1 MSAEKVANLRVA
13 GHNLIYETAPEFW
26 QDGFPTGNGHFGGL
40 VYQPHGAVLEIA
52 VSKLDVWQ
60 RILKIP
66 PFIKFDRVREL
77 AKSDQEQL
85 NRELNT
91 EFSVEG
97 ESQLAC
103 FKPCGRLRIEMDR
116 WAIIDH
122 GATIFDKRQELS
134 LAEGCVKGSY
144 ELSGKAVSH
153 EIVTDP
159 SENIMAVSMSDTWRH
174 RLLKYPYTQNIGLYR
189 LYDPE
194 AGEVKPGFDGGVG
207 YIRFDFKEEFK
218 CVMAFLVDGVS
229 LSGQITDS
237 HSVAA
242 DAVLDYDK
250 SPRLI
255 NYSVYVTVVTS
266 FDTDGDLLFAAK
278 LKLEKAASEGFASIR
293 KRVADYWF
301 DFWRKSSVHFSN
313 TSLESV
319 WYFSLYQF
327 ASTSRGDAAPGLFG
341 LWNAD
346 RSAPWQGDYH
356 GDINM
361 VMTYWPVFTLNH
373 LELGRPFFETFDR
386 IAKTAEAETKK
397 YYQIDGIKF
406 PVASGD
412 TGKEMVP
419 GYYRMMQCTSAFY
432 ARLYWSWYLY
442 TRDTELLEKRIFPI
456 IEGCVKYY
464 LAISEIQPDGRL
476 LIGPSWAPEQGPFP
490 AWNTNNDL
498 GLIKPLWKAYKEA
511 CSILKINPPHLEK
524 VREYL
529 EIFPEYPQK
538 EGEFI
543 DSLTADGFIGLNH
556 PGLLAMVVPGN
567 DVDADSELATTA
579 KLTMHNYL
587 SRTNRKSF
595 SDRQS
600 SACDLT
606 WPWLLAVAVRLRD
619 TEFAQRMLMDI
630 GIAEFLK
637 PNGMFAFIGG
647 GCFRSVKEKRAAYD
661 VDSRAPHALLS
672 LSSNIHGRKMTM
684 SMIEQSSAY
693 LFAVNEMLLQSH
705 NGIIRIFPA
714 VPECIGPDC
723 AFRNFLAE
731 GAFTVSARRV
741 NGKTD
746 KIVVTSQMQA
756 ECRLRIYDIQ
766 DSEEIVLHAFS
777 GNVVRPCRIAPNT
790 WMFAGAA
797 GEKYIWSRDNDWEDF
812 EMPPPEKPKIR
823 NFHNG
828 SKKLTITYGR
838 RGTLRNRT

>member
-1 MSAEKVANLRVA
+1 MGAERVESLRVA
-13 GHNLIYETAPEFW
+13 GHNLIYETAPDFW
-26 QDGFPTGNGHFGGL
+26 QDGFPSGNGHFGGL

-60 RILKIP
+60 RTLKIP

-77 AKSDQEQL
+77 AKSDPEQL
-85 NRELNT
+85 NRELHT
-91 EFSVEG
+91 EFPKKG
-97 ESQLAC
+97 ESRLAC

-116 WAIIDH
+116 WMIDP

-134 LAEGCVKGSY
+134 LAEGCVRGSY

-153 EIVTDP
+153 ETVTDP
-159 SENIMAVSMSDTWRH
+159 AENIMAISVSDTWLHER
-174 RLLKYPYTQNIGLYR
+174 LKYPYTQNVGLYR

-194 AGEVKPGFDGGVG
+194 EGEVKTGFDGGVG
-207 YIRFDFKEEFK
+207 YIRFDFGEEFK
-218 CVMAFLVDGVS
+218 CVMAFLVDGVD
-229 LSGQITDS
+229 LSDQVTDS
-237 HSVAA
+237 HSAAA

-250 SPRLI
+250 SQRLI
-255 NYSVYVTVVTS
+255 KYSVYVTVITS
-266 FDTDGDLLFAAK
+266 FDTSGDLLSAAK
-278 LKLEKAASEGFASIR
+278 LKLQKAAGEGFDSIR

-301 DFWRKSSVHFSN
+301 DFWRKSSVYFSN

-327 ASTSRGDAAPGLFG
+327 ASTSRGGAAPGLFG

-346 RSAPWQGDYH
+346 RSAPWEGDYH

-386 IAKTAEAETKK
+386 IAKTAEAETKE

-442 TRDTELLEKRIFPI
+442 TRDAELLEKRIFPI
-456 IEGCVKYY
+456 IEGCVKFY
-464 LAISEIQPDGRL
+464 LAISEIQPDGTL
-476 LIGPSWAPEQGPFP
+476 LIGPSWAPEHGPFP
-490 AWNTNNDL
+490 VWNTNNDL
-498 GLIKPLWKAYKEA
+498 GLIKPLWLAYQEA
-511 CSILKINPPHLEK
+511 CAVLQINPPYLEK
-524 VREYL
+524 VKKYL

-538 EGEFI
+538 DGEFF
-543 DSLTADGFIGLNH
+543 DLLNGDALIGYSH
-556 PGLLAMVVPGN
+556 PSMLAMVVPGDN
-567 DVDADSELATTA
+567 VDADSELAAVA
-579 KLTMHNYL
+579 KFTMRNFL
-587 SRTNRKSF
+587 NRSLRKSF
-595 SDRQS
+595 SDRRS
-600 SACDLT
+600 FACDLT
-606 WPWLLAVAVRLRD
+606 WAWLLAVAVRLRD
-619 TEFAQRMLMDI
+619 TEFAQQMLMDI
-630 GIAEFLK
+630 GIREYLK
-637 PNGMFAFIGG
+637 PNGMFALLGG
-647 GCFRSVKEKRAAYD
+647 GFFKSVKEKRAAYD
-661 VDSRAPHALLS
+661 VDPCAPHALLS
-672 LSSNIHGRKMTM
+672 LSSNIYGRKMTA
-684 SMIEQSSAY
+684 SILEESSAY
-693 LFAVNEMLLQSH
+693 LFSVNEMLLQSH
-705 NGIIRIFPA
+705 DGIIRIFPA

-746 KIVVTSQMQA
+746 KIVVTSQMRA

-766 DSEEIVLHAFS
+766 DSAEIVLHDSA
-777 GNVVRPCRIAPNT
+777 GNVVQPRRVAPNT
-790 WMFAGAA
+790 WLFAAVA
-797 GEKYIWSRDNDWEDF
+797 GGKYIWSRDNDWEDF

-838 RGTLRNRT
+838 RGALRSRT